1 MAKFDVENFMDEFVA
16 KLKTNLAARVSAI
29 NTEKG
34 DNPVLESF
42 PDGAFIFQTLDEKA
56 LNFRDF
62 VFYYIDDISG
72 EINGPHA
79 SKDLTI
85 EVDIF
90 VYDRQDNL
98 LMKRVLRY
106 WRALEEA
113 MALTWD
119 SVGKGYDRAAI
130 KSLTPID
137 VKLINSSEYHKVF
150 GVSLNFAIG

>member
-1 MAKFDVENFMDEFVA
+1 MAKYDVESFMDEFVTA
-16 KLKTNLAARVSAI
+16 LKTNLAARITAI
-29 NTEKG
+29 NSEKG
-34 DNPVLESF
+34 NDPVLEAIS
-42 PDGAFIFQTLDEKA
+42 DSAWIFQTLDEKA
-56 LNFRDF
+56 LNYRDF
-62 VFYYIDDISG
+62 IFYYIDDISG

-85 EVDIF
+85 EVDFF

-119 SVGKGYDRAAI
+119 RVGKGYDKAAI
-130 KSLTPID
+130 RSLTPID